1 MVTPCRPKKKQ
12 VKKNDHDILSKAEQ
26 RRYEDIVR
34 IQTMLKDGYA
44 PVQIKE
50 ILHTSYSRIRRYA
63 TGDPLK
69 LCRFI
74 GDKVSEADQYRDE
87 IITLL
92 TQNMLLKQVLEHVS
106 TLGYQG
112 KKTAFY
118 TYCRKLVV
126 ELGIAYKPRRNVAGV
141 QIDNNLNKPEQ
152 HYVSKSD
159 FEKYLWSGKE
169 LNPAD
174 IDFIFS
180 KYPQVSE
187 IRQCILDF
195 RKIYDNKEVTF
206 LERFIALYSEN
217 QSKPIKSFASGLRSD
232 LAAVKNSVTSE
243 LSNGFVEGNNNKIK
257 AIKRMM
263 YGRAKIDLLRVKVLY
278 AR

>member
-1 MVTPCRPKKKQ
+1 M
-12 VKKNDHDILSKAEQ
+12 SKAEQ

-34 IQTMLKDGYA
+34 IQTMLTEGYA

-50 ILHTSYSRIRRYA
+50 LLHTSYFRIRRYA

-69 LCRFI
+69 LCRFDA
-74 GDKVSEADQYRDE
+74 GGRVSEADQYRHE

-92 TQNMLLKQVLEHVS
+92 TQNMLFKQALEHVS
-106 TLGYQG
+106 ALGYRG
-112 KKTAFY
+112 KKTAFCK
-118 TYCRKLVV
+118 YCRNLII
-126 ELGIAYKPRRNVAGV
+126 EQEIPYKPRRNAAGA
-141 QIDNNLNKPEQ
+141 QIDPDLKKPV
-152 HYVSKSD
+152 HHHVSKTD
-159 FEKYLWSGKE
+159 FRRYLWSGRGMD
-169 LNPAD
+169 PAD

-180 KYPQVSE
+180 KYPQVKE
-187 IRQCILDF
+187 IRRCIQDF
-195 RKIYDNKEVTF
+195 RKIYEDKDVTL
-206 LERFIALYSEN
+206 LEQFIAHYSESPSN
-217 QSKPIKSFASGLRSD
+217 PIKSFASGLCSD
-232 LAAVKNSVTSE
+232 LTAVKNSVTSQ